1 MTLNSIYDLFV
12 RPPTQRID
20 GVKTIPSNIA
30 DILTAQSLAFWCM
43 DDGSIYPSG
52 TEKESGF
59 YLNTHSYSFNEQ
71 IVLQNALKYKFNID
85 TNIHKHENIYKLYIK
100 AKSMPTLRYYV
111 LPYFSFLL

>member
-1 MTLNSIYDLFV
+1 
-12 RPPTQRID
+12 
-20 GVKTIPSNIA
+20 
-30 DILTAQSLAFWCM
+30 M
-43 DDGSIYPSG
+43 DDGSIS
-52 TEKESGF
+52 ESGF
-59 YLNTHSYSFNEQ
+59 YLNTHSYTFKEQ